1 MRTETRVLRGLLLL
15 GLLLTTA
22 TAYRC
27 SGQTN
32 QSDRSQPTS
41 VFPIGLRLLD
51 IANQTQEDIEMIL
64 GKVSP
69 YTRQHS
75 AFASCTTCQK
85 YTYLDGF
92 VEIVYINDMADWI
105 AVYPTDSL
113 TANAVLPFLGLPQ
126 AAPLHITPDVITWT
140 KVAGL
145 LEIRAYRSKQQQI
158 SSVVIKVFTP

>member
-1 MRTETRVLRGLLLL
+1 MRIEIRVLCGLLLL

-22 TAYRC
+22 YRC
-27 SGQTN
+27 SGQAE
-32 QSDRSQPTS
+32 QSDKAQPTS

-51 IANQTQEDIEMIL
+51 IANQTQEDIEMIV

-75 AFASCTTCQK
+75 AFAFCTTCQK

-113 TANAVLPFLGLPQ
+113 TATAVLPFLGLSQ
-126 AAPLHITPDVITWT
+126 AAPHHSTPDVIIW
-140 KVAGL
+140 KDLAGL
-145 LEIRAYRSKQQQI
+145 HEIRAYRSKQQQI
-158 SSVVIKVFTP
+158 TSVVIKVLTP